1 MLPIVPEIV
10 CVAAE
15 EDLQKLSVQSN
26 IKLAIEFENITRLM
40 TNDPVEYYIRVS
52 GDYLML
58 MSWTDF
64 VDTYHQDPNSDTPI
78 SLAVLYT
85 PIQQFIDQAITT
97 FKTSKKMIL
106 SYSRRQF
113 PNLEYFVVVGCLYFL
128 SQLSY
133 VELTR
138 PPSHVCRICDFFPHG
153 DYYKSV
159 T

>member
-1 MLPIVPEIV
+1 
-10 CVAAE
+10 
-15 EDLQKLSVQSN
+15 
-26 IKLAIEFENITRLM
+26 M

-113 PNLEYFVVVGCLYFL
+113 PNLEYFVDSRLSVFFCLNY
-128 SQLSY
+128 
-133 VELTR
+133 
-138 PPSHVCRICDFFPHG
+138 HM
-153 DYYKSV
+153 
-159 T
+159 

>member
-64 VDTYHQDPNSDTPI
+64 VHTYHQDPNSDTPI

-113 PNLEYFVVVGCLYFL
+113 PNLEYFVDSRLSVFFCLNY
-128 SQLSY
+128 
-133 VELTR
+133 
-138 PPSHVCRICDFFPHG
+138 HM
-153 DYYKSV
+153 
-159 T
+159 

>member
-64 VDTYHQDPNSDTPI
+64 VDTYHQDPQFRYSHI
-78 SLAVLYT
+78 SSSTLY
-85 PIQQFIDQAITT
+85 
-97 FKTSKKMIL
+97 
-106 SYSRRQF
+106 
-113 PNLEYFVVVGCLYFL
+113 
-128 SQLSY
+128 
-133 VELTR
+133 
-138 PPSHVCRICDFFPHG
+138 PHPTV
-153 DYYKSV
+153 Y
-159 T
+159 